1 LKFDPERGKKILAE
15 TSPLPSVTLM
25 FNSDPVNKK
34 IAEWAV
40 SQWKKYLG
48 IDVAL
53 DNQEWKSYLALLRDD
68 PPPLFRLGWGADFP
82 DPDNFMNLFTSYSGN
97 NHTGW
102 KNGRFDELIARG
114 AAEAD
119 PKKRQ
124 AIYDEAQKLLLE
136 EEAVIIP
143 LFIAKSI
150 LRCNMG
156 ALVMLH
162 RTAFSLP

>member
-1 LKFDPERGKKILAE
+1 MAYDTR
-15 TSPLPSVTLM
+15 
-25 FNSDPVNKK
+25 DDNKV
-34 IAEWAV
+34 IAE
-40 SQWKKYLG
+40 SLQQQWKQNLNVELT
-48 IDVAL
+48 IE
-53 DNQEWKSYLALLRDD
+53 NQEWKVYIKQLQTDA
-68 PPPLFRLGWGADFP
+68 PPLFRLGWGADFP

-143 LFIAKSI
+143 LFIATQ
-150 LRCNMG
+150 N
-156 ALVMLH
+156 ALVSRKL
-162 RTAFSLP
+162 RPFPL